1 MLFGGFFIL
10 NVHTNLINTM
20 VQNSEQR
27 NDDRINYKSPA
38 KVEDLESGI
47 ALGARMVNYSRTGL
61 CFETNELLI
70 LGAEIF
76 IGIENSPYASPPF
89 SSYECY
95 RAKIIW
101 RKKLETAFFKYSYGV
116 QYIIAS
122 DEEILQNDSLKAKE
136 DLRKRPRHPY
146 SVSILFATQKH
157 LFEGITKNIS
167 STGVFI
173 QSNEILKDGQ
183 ALTLAI
189 PLKRERRAMIKGSV
203 VWSNQAGFG
212 VKFLRVDKK

>member
-1 MLFGGFFIL
+1 M
-10 NVHTNLINTM
+10 NVHTNIINKM

-27 NDDRINYKSPA
+27 DDDRISYKSPV

-89 SSYECY
+89 SSYECH

-101 RKKLETAFFKYSYGV
+101 RKKLETAFFKYRYGV
-116 QYIIAS
+116 RYIIAS
-122 DEEILQNDSLKAKE
+122 DEEIQQSDYLKGKE
-136 DLRKRPRHPY
+136 DSRKRPRHPY
-146 SVSILFATQKH
+146 SVSILFAKQKH
-157 LFEGITKNIS
+157 LFEGLTKNIS

-173 QSNEILKDGQ
+173 ESGETLKDGQ
-183 ALTLAI
+183 ALTVAI
-189 PLKRERRAMIKGSV
+189 PLKGERRAMIKGRV
-203 VWSNQAGFG
+203 VWSNQMGFG